1 VRNDSLAKLE
11 IKQDLKSL
19 NNMKAEE
26 NRNKFKSH
34 GIYVINMMG
43 SPGAGKTTLLENILP
58 RLSVHLRTAV
68 IEGDLATQ
76 NDALRIEKTGV
87 AALQINTE
95 GGCHLDSEMIENQLR
110 KLDLDSLD
118 LIIIEN
124 VGNLVCPASFDLG
137 EDMRMVV
144 LSVAEGEDKPAKYPT
159 AFLHADTAVITK
171 TDLVPYVGVDVNV
184 MKKYIT
190 EINPKTVIFET
201 TKKDGVYMAD
211 QLVEYIIDQARR
223 KKGI

>member
-1 VRNDSLAKLE
+1 MVKLE
-11 IKQDLKSL
+11 INQDLNSL
-19 NNMKAEE
+19 NNRKAEE

-58 RLSVHLRTAV
+58 KLSARLRTAV

-76 NDALRIEKTGV
+76 NDAIRIEKTGV
-87 AALQINTE
+87 KALQINTD

-124 VGNLVCPASFDLG
+124 VGNLVCPASYDLG
-137 EDMRMVV
+137 EDMRLVV

-159 AFLHADTAVITK
+159 AFLNADTAVITK
-171 TDLVPYVGVDVNV
+171 TDLAPYVNVDVDV
-184 MKKYIT
+184 MKRYIAG
-190 EINPKTVIFET
+190 INPKVIVFET

-211 QLVEYIIDQARR
+211 QLIEYIVDQARR
-223 KKGI
+223 KRGI

>member
-1 VRNDSLAKLE
+1 MAK
-11 IKQDLKSL
+11 IDINQDLNSL
-19 NNMKAEE
+19 NNRKAAE

-58 RLSVHLRTAV
+58 RLNDHLRTAV

-87 AALQINTE
+87 KALQINTD

-110 KLDLDSLD
+110 RLDLDSLD

-159 AFLHADTAVITK
+159 AFLNADTAVITK
-171 TDLVPYVGVDVNV
+171 TDLLPYVNVDVDV
-184 MKKYIT
+184 MKKHIAG
-190 EINPKTVIFET
+190 INPKVIVFEIA
-201 TKKDGVYMAD
+201 KKDGVYVAD

-223 KKGI
+223 KKSI

>member
-1 VRNDSLAKLE
+1 MAKIE
-11 IKQDLKSL
+11 IKKDLSSL
-19 NNMKAEE
+19 NNQKAAQ
-26 NRNKFKSH
+26 NREKFKSH

-58 RLSVHLRTAV
+58 KLRARLRTAV

-87 AALQINTE
+87 TALQINTD
-95 GGCHLDSEMIENQLR
+95 GACHLDSEMIEKQLS

-124 VGNLVCPASFDLG
+124 VGNLVCPAEFDLG
-137 EDMRMVV
+137 EDMLMVV
-144 LSVAEGEDKPAKYPT
+144 LSAAEGEDKPVKYPT
-159 AFLHADTAVITK
+159 AFLNTDTVVITK
-171 TDLVPYVGVDVNV
+171 TDLVPYVNVDLNV
-184 MKKYIT
+184 MKKYIAG
-190 EINPKTVIFET
+190 INPKARVFET

-211 QLVEYIIDQARR
+211 ELVEYIIEQAGR
-223 KKGI
+223 KKSV

>member
-1 VRNDSLAKLE
+1 MAKLE
-11 IKQDLKSL
+11 IKQDLNSL
-19 NNMKAEE
+19 NKSKAEE
-26 NRNKFKSH
+26 NREKFNSH

-58 RLSVHLRTAV
+58 RLSAHLRTAV

-87 AALQINTE
+87 TALQINTD

-144 LSVAEGEDKPAKYPT
+144 LSAAEGEDKPVKYPT
-159 AFLHADTAVITK
+159 AFLNADTAVITK
-171 TDLVPYVGVDVNV
+171 TDLVPYVNVDIDV
-184 MKKYIT
+184 MKGYIAG
-190 EINPKTVIFET
+190 INPKVIVFET

-211 QLVEYIIDQARR
+211 QLVEYIVEQAGR
-223 KKGI
+223 KKGV

>member
-1 VRNDSLAKLE
+1 MAK
-11 IKQDLKSL
+11 IDINQDLNSL
-19 NNMKAEE
+19 NNRKAAE

-58 RLSVHLRTAV
+58 RLNDHLRTAV

-87 AALQINTE
+87 KALQINTD

-110 KLDLDSLD
+110 RLDLDSLD

-159 AFLHADTAVITK
+159 AFLNADTAVITK
-171 TDLVPYVGVDVNV
+171 TDLLPYVNVDVDV
-184 MKKYIT
+184 MKKHIAG
-190 EINPKTVIFET
+190 INPKVIVFET
-201 TKKDGVYMAD
+201 AKKDGVYVAD

-223 KKGI
+223 KKSI